1 MKTICRKPT
10 TKDFLFLSTLL
21 TSLIPLSLISADDSI
36 SSSSFDQ
43 TSDSQS
49 CCKLPSV
56 QYPPHTYQIRMR
68 HLEGSGVGFNKGYS
82 SLDTFIPFIGYSD
95 KLLAF
100 IDARGHVFNDG
111 KWAAN
116 AGMGVRFLPSE
127 KTHIFG
133 INAFYDYRQT
143 HHSNFQQIGAGLELL
158 GPIMEFRL
166 NGYFPFGDRNHR
178 YKDKFSHFENH
189 FAFFVQKYD
198 FPFIGG
204 DLEVGSKIYRG
215 RYFSLDGTLGGYYFS
230 GQYGQTA
237 GGGFANLKANITPY
251 ISMSGNVSYDSLFKC
266 RGNGELSINIPFGGR
281 KKLKQAYLNDKQK
294 LYLAER
300 FLEPVGRF
308 EIMVTDNHKK
318 QARALDSNGDP
329 LFFVFVDNLR
339 GSSDGSIENPFRT
352 LAQAQANSSPGQVI
366 YVFSGDGTTTGM
378 NSGITLQNN
387 QFFIGSVANFDV
399 RTKFGIRT
407 IPAQT
412 KTPPQIANPGSVIVV
427 LANNNTVKGF
437 QFDSGSTGIL
447 GTTISS
453 ATIAQNLLSP
463 LITGAGVDIINSS
476 GLFTFS
482 QNNFQSVDGILLTT
496 NTTNYDVVITENAF
510 EDFNRGVSVG
520 SGSAAVS
527 AVVEKN
533 SFTRSNSA
541 LSFSSTGRVNANV
554 SQNSFNNHA
563 IAILNTN
570 TVGFADLVITNNLIT
585 NTSSS
590 GIEFQTFI
598 NGQAAYNLQGN
609 TLINAD
615 TSGTSAGILVQ
626 NNGGATTSSYVK
638 MVGNASFTT
647 STQGYLFQNLI
658 GSEQIYIAADFL
670 QGLAHTNTGTVVGPD
685 TPPFKIGPF
694 TVPTTNVVYFP
705 PSLINP

>member
-1 MKTICRKPT
+1 MKTIYRKPA
-10 TKDFLFLSTLL
+10 KKNFLFLSTLL
-21 TSLIPLSLISADDSI
+21 TSLIPLTLVSADDNT
-36 SSSSFDQ
+36 SSTSSDQ

-49 CCKLPSV
+49 CFKLPSV

-95 KLLAF
+95 KFLAF
-100 IDARGHVFNDG
+100 VDARGHVFNDG

-143 HHSNFQQIGAGLELL
+143 NHSNFQQIGAGLELL

-166 NGYFPFGDRNHR
+166 NGYFPFGDRKHR
-178 YKDKFSHFENH
+178 YKDKFDGFENH
-189 FAFFVQKYD
+189 YAFFVQKYD

-215 RYFSLDGTLGGYYFS
+215 KYFSLDGTLGGYYFS
-230 GQYGQTA
+230 GQYGETA

-251 ISMSGNVSYDSLFKC
+251 ISMSGNISYDSLFKC

-281 KKLKQAYLNDKQK
+281 KRLKQNYLNDKQK

-318 QARALDSNGDP
+318 QARAVDSNGDP

-399 RTKFGIRT
+399 RTKFGVRT

-412 KTPPQIANPGSVIVV
+412 KTSPHIANPGSTVV
-427 LANNNTVKGF
+427 TLANNNTIKGF
-437 QFDSGSTGIL
+437 QFDSGNTGIN
-447 GTTISS
+447 GISINNATIS
-453 ATIAQNLLSP
+453 QNFFSP
-463 LITGAGVDIINSS
+463 LITTEGVSFNECAGQ
-476 GLFTFS
+476 LTLS
-482 QNNFQSVDGILLTT
+482 QNNFQTLATGIFVSSATSSNNLVVTDNFMTDTLFNVRIFNGTT
-496 NTTNYDVVITENAF
+496 GKTNATIRNNTFTGANIGITITPQGITNAIIDQNIF
-510 EDFNRGVSVG
+510 
-520 SGSAAVS
+520 
-527 AVVEKN
+527 
-533 SFTRSNSA
+533 
-541 LSFSSTGRVNANV
+541 VNNG
-554 SQNSFNNHA
+554 
-563 IAILNTN
+563 IAILSNSHT
-570 TVGFADLVITNNLIT
+570 GLAIYDITNNRIT
-585 NTSSS
+585 NAFSS
-590 GIEFQTFI
+590 GISLEVNN
-598 NGQAAYNLQGN
+598 NGQGFWNIQGN
-609 TLINAD
+609 TLTNMLNSGVILENDGNA
-615 TSGTSAGILVQ
+615 
-626 NNGGATTSSYVK
+626 ATATYVK
-638 MVGNASFTT
+638 LVNNKSFTAA
-647 STQGYLFQNLI
+647 TQGYVLQNVNGPERFFISGDSLL
-658 GSEQIYIAADFL
+658 D
-670 QGLAHTNTGTVVGPD
+670 LANTNTGTVVGPD
-685 TPPFKIGPF
+685 APPNKIGPF
-694 TVPTTNVVYFP
+694 TVPGSAVYLP
-705 PSLINP
+705 PGIINP

>member
-1 MKTICRKPT
+1 MKTIHRKPA
-10 TKDFLFLSTLL
+10 KKNFLFLSTIL
-21 TSLIPLSLISADDSI
+21 TSLIPLTLVSADDSI
-36 SSSSFDQ
+36 SLTSSDQ

-49 CCKLPSV
+49 CFKLPSV

-68 HLEGSGVGFNKGYS
+68 HLEGSGVGFDKGYS

-95 KLLAF
+95 KFLAF
-100 IDARGHVFNDG
+100 VDARGHVFNDG

-143 HHSNFQQIGAGLELL
+143 HHTNFQQIGAGLELL

-166 NGYFPFGDRNHR
+166 NGYFPFGDRKHR

-189 FAFFVQKYD
+189 FAYFVQKYD

-204 DLEVGSKIYRG
+204 DLEFGSKIYRG
-215 RYFSLDGTLGGYYFS
+215 KYFSLDGTLGGYYFS
-230 GQYGQTA
+230 GQYGETA

-281 KKLKQAYLNDKQK
+281 KRLKQNYLNDKQK

-318 QARALDSNGDP
+318 QARAVDSNGDP

-378 NSGITLQNN
+378 NSGITLKNN

-399 RTKFGIRT
+399 RTKFGVRT

-412 KTPPQIANPGSVIVV
+412 KTSPHIANPGSTVV
-427 LANNNTVKGF
+427 TLANNNTIKGF
-437 QFDSGSTGIL
+437 QFDSGNTGIL
-447 GTTISS
+447 GNTISN
-453 ATIAQNLLSP
+453 ATITQNFLSP
-463 LITGAGVDIINSS
+463 LILGIAVDISNSS

-482 QNNFQSVDGILLTT
+482 QNSLQAIDGIILTT
-496 NTTNYDVVITENAF
+496 STTNYDVIIRENTF
-510 EDFNRGVSVG
+510 QDINRDVTIN
-520 SGSAAVS
+520 SGSAVVNAF
-527 AVVEKN
+527 VEKN
-533 SFTRSNSA
+533 SFSNSDSA
-541 LSFSSTGRVNANV
+541 LSFSSTGRINATAN
-554 SQNSFNNHA
+554 QNSFTNHQTAITNTNNVGFA
-563 IAILNTN
+563 DIKITNNRVNTTSSDGFSLQTLINGQAVYDIQGNILLNTN
-570 TVGFADLVITNNLIT
+570 TLG
-585 NTSSS
+585 
-590 GIEFQTFI
+590 G
-598 NGQAAYNLQGN
+598 G
-609 TLINAD
+609 
-615 TSGTSAGILVQ
+615 AGILIQ
-626 NNGGATTSSYVK
+626 NNGGDSTSTYVK
-638 MVGNASFTT
+638 MIGNASFTT
-647 STQGYLFQNLI
+647 STQGYVFQNII
-658 GSEQIYIAADFL
+658 GTEHIYIAADFL
-670 QGLAHTNTGTVVGPD
+670 QGLANTNTGTVIGSD
-685 TPPFKIGPF
+685 SPPIKIGPF
-694 TVPTTNVVYFP
+694 TVPSTNVVYFP